1 MSARLN
7 QMSEKAR
14 FYGALELSLAAWTGL
29 CLAVL
34 AATHVSNLDFF
45 VVSMSGLLLILG
57 WAMRSA
63 TYLHIRGYSRL
74 G

>member
-1 MSARLN
+1 MFARLN
-7 QMSEKAR
+7 QMSEKAK
-14 FYGALELSLAAWTGL
+14 FYGGLELRLAAWIGL

-34 AATHVSNLDFF
+34 AATHVSDLDFF

-57 WAMRSA
+57 WAMRSSA
-63 TYLHIRGYSRL
+63 YLQIRGYSRL